1 MEEPTAAAPRD
12 ESGLAASMISVT
24 VRTLERETF
33 DVYAPRD
40 ERVED
45 FKVRERARHPL
56 ETADPPLPQARV
68 ARSCVALRPSWRQ
81 QLVFAGDLITNDVT
95 LSQARETA
103 SRALAARIAVA
114 L

>member
-1 MEEPTAAAPRD
+1 MEPRD
-12 ESGLAASMISVT
+12 ELGMTSPRPTISVT
-24 VRTLERETF
+24 VRTLERESF
-33 DVYAPRD
+33 DVYAPAD

-45 FKVRERARHPL
+45 FK
-56 ETADPPLPQARV
+56 ARV